1 MVNNMCKDAKI
12 DGHFTNHSLRASGAT
27 ELFQH
32 NIPERVIQEFTGHRS
47 VKALRQYEKAALEQK
62 QAACNILTGTAPTQE
77 FSSAVHKVHSESRT
91 HVLQGQFTENAS
103 SVAELPI
110 PPPVF
115 NPVINNHGGLPPP
128 VFNPVINN
136 HGGTVNF
143 TVNICPSRNT
153 TVGSTLQPTT
163 KLCDFDELFDGVD
176 IDSFFN

>member
-1 MVNNMCKDAKI
+1 
-12 DGHFTNHSLRASGAT
+12 
-27 ELFQH
+27 
-32 NIPERVIQEFTGHRS
+32 
-47 VKALRQYEKAALEQK
+47 LEQK

-91 HVLQGQFTENAS
+91 DVLQSQFTENALS
-103 SVAELPI
+103 IAELPI
-110 PPPVF
+110 
-115 NPVINNHGGLPPP
+115 PPP